1 MKITAAV
8 VDDRHGPFL
17 LRDVLLDEP
26 RAGEVLVRI
35 VATGIC
41 HTDSITRHGDLPFPL
56 PGVLGHEGAGVVVAI
71 GPGVEG
77 VREGDH
83 VVLGW
88 PWCGD
93 CRNCLDGQPRYC
105 LRLSELLVG
114 GGRADGSTALR
125 GLDGAPL
132 ASHFFGQSSFATH
145 AVVPYRG
152 LVPVDPTLPLELLGP
167 LACGLSTGAGAVLN
181 ALRPHAGA
189 SLVVYGVGSVGLAA
203 VMAARNTGATRIIAV
218 DRHANRLALAQ
229 RFGATD
235 TVNALETN
243 PVEAVRE
250 ICDGPAD
257 FSLECTGNPTVCR
270 QAADSVGMRG
280 TCALIGGAPA
290 GAEITLDHLSTLWG
304 KRIVGILGGEGRST
318 ALIGTLL
325 DLHRLGRF
333 PFHELITQF
342 PFDRIGEA
350 FAAAESG
357 EVLKP
362 VLVQRASG
370 TAIAPA

>member
-8 VDDRHGPFL
+8 VEGRHGQFVPQ
-17 LRDVLLDEP
+17 DVLLGEP
-26 RAGEVLVRI
+26 RWGEVRVRI
-35 VATGIC
+35 VGTGIC

-56 PGVLGHEGAGVVVAI
+56 PGVLGHEGAGVVEAV
-71 GPGVEG
+71 GPNVEG
-77 VREGDH
+77 IREGDH

-88 PWCGD
+88 PWCGS

-105 LRLSELLVG
+105 LRLSHLLVG
-114 GGRADGSTALR
+114 GGRSDGTTALR
-125 GLDGAPL
+125 RLDGSVL
-132 ASHFFGQSSFATH
+132 ASHFFGQSSFASH

-152 LVPVDPTLPLELLGP
+152 LVPVDRSLPLELLGP

-181 ALRPHAGA
+181 VLRPSAG
-189 SLVVYGVGSVGLAA
+189 SSVVVFGVGSVGLAA

-218 DRHANRLALAQ
+218 DRHASRLALAS

-235 TVNALETN
+235 TVNALETD
-243 PVEAVRE
+243 PVAAVHE
-250 ICDGPAD
+250 ICGGTAD
-257 FSLECTGNPTVCR
+257 FSLECTGVVAVCR
-270 QAADSVGMRG
+270 QAVDSVGMRG

-290 GAEITLDHLSTLWG
+290 GAEVQFDHLGLLWG
-304 KRIVGILGGEGRST
+304 KRVIGILGGEGRSVG
-318 ALIGTLL
+318 LIGSLI
-325 DLHRLGRF
+325 DLYRQGRF
-333 PFHELITQF
+333 PFDELVTYF

-362 VLVQRASG
+362 VLLQQ
-370 TAIAPA
+370 